1 MVGES
6 DVLRCTGRFDPDR
19 ARESLKRL
27 EGVEIV
33 QADSASLRIAVRE
46 ASRKLPE
53 LFAALAAAGAE
64 VRETTMTQPSLE
76 GLFIKLTGKEL
87 RE

>member
-1 MVGES
+1 VQAES
-6 DVLRCTGRFDPDR
+6 DG
-19 ARESLKRL
+19 
-27 EGVEIV
+27 
-33 QADSASLRIAVRE
+33 LRIAVRE

-64 VRETTMTQPSLE
+64 VRETTMTQPSLQS
-76 GLFIKLTGKEL
+76 LFIKLTGKEL